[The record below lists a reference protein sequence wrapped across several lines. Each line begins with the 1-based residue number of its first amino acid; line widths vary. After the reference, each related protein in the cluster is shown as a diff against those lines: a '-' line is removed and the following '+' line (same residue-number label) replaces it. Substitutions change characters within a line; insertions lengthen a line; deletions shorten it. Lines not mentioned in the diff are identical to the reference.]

1 METMSQINP
10 VLLVVVL
17 LLATTEKG
25 ISKGKQINT
34 KYHTN
39 LINKYREG
47 NHFELNLEY
56 SIVKDSSADLGLIPR
71 FSRLDPQ
78 SRLSEPKLKKNFF
91 AYLSIF

>member
-25 ISKGKQINT
+25 ISKGKQINSI
-34 KYHTN
+34 TN

-47 NHFELNLEY
+47 GPF
-56 SIVKDSSADLGLIPR
+56 
-71 FSRLDPQ
+71 
-78 SRLSEPKLKKNFF
+78 
-91 AYLSIF
+91 

>member
-56 SIVKDSSADLGLIPR
+56 SIVKDSSADLGVN
-71 FSRLDPQ
+71 
-78 SRLSEPKLKKNFF
+78 SEKISGDFRINLTT
-91 AYLSIF
+91 LCLVLLL